1 MLYDGFKGQSLGQR
15 AGPSGVVVAVKEAT
29 LREAMEPMPVPA
41 PLQKLL
47 VVEDDQSVRTTMVTC
62 LELEGYDVDAVS
74 TTREAIERLE
84 GQSYPI
90 VISDIYLDE
99 RTGIDV
105 LRSARKQNPGCAVI
119 LMTGRGSM
127 ETVMA
132 ATEGGAFE
140 YLAKPFEMAQMV
152 DTIRRAEKSLAG
164 PEEDEA
170 EPVDD
175 LPDTEMIGSSPR
187 MIEIYKTISRVAPTD
202 ATVLIEGETGTGK
215 ELIAQMIHRNSRRAQ
230 QPFVPVDCGSIAP
243 SLLESELFGT
253 LRGAY
258 TGADRDR
265 MGVFEAAHNGTVF
278 LDEIGDIELGFQLKL
293 LRFLQEREVRPLG
306 SPRAKKVDV
315 RVIAATNRDM
325 QKLVDEGKFREDLW
339 YRLNVVRLTVPP
351 LCERASDIPLLV
363 HYFLKRYNERYRLD
377 SRLAESGLK
386 AMQEYSWPGNIRQLQ
401 HMMERLTILAPGGR
415 IDDAAVKQSI
425 ELMDSRDSASETLA
439 DTEAEQIRRVL
450 AATNGN
456 KSRAAKILGIE
467 RKTLYRKLE
476 RMGL

>member
-1 MLYDGFKGQSLGQR
+1 M
-15 AGPSGVVVAVKEAT
+15 
-29 LREAMEPMPVPA
+29 
-41 PLQKLL
+41 QKLL
-47 VVEDDQSVRTTMVTC
+47 IVEDDQSVRTTMVTC
-62 LELEGYDVDAVS
+62 LELEGYAVEAVS
-74 TTREAIERLE
+74 STREALDRLE
-84 GQSYPI
+84 KQSYPI

-99 RTGIDV
+99 RTGLDV
-105 LRSARKQNPGCAVI
+105 MRTARRTNPDCLVI

-140 YLAKPFEMAQMV
+140 YLAKPFEMAHMV
-152 DTIRRAEKSLAG
+152 DTIRRAEKSLG
-164 PEEDEA
+164 VQDEDEA
-170 EPVDD
+170 AAIDD

-187 MIEIYKTISRVAPTD
+187 MIEIYKTLSKVAPTD

-215 ELIAQMIHRNSRRAQ
+215 ELIARMIHANSKRAT
-230 QPFVPVDCGSIAP
+230 QPFVPVDCGAIAP

-253 LRGAY
+253 LKGAY

-265 MGVFEAAHNGTVF
+265 MGVFEAGNNGTVF
-278 LDEIGDIELGFQLKL
+278 LDEIGDIDLGFQLKL
-293 LRFLQEREVRPLG
+293 LRFLQEREIRPLG
-306 SPRAKKVDV
+306 SSRAKKVDV
-315 RVIAATNRDM
+315 RVIAATNKDV
-325 QKLVDEGKFREDLW
+325 QKLVEEGKFREDLW

-363 HYFLKRYNERYRLD
+363 HYFLKRYNERYKLD
-377 SRLAESGLK
+377 TKLTDSGVK
-386 AMQEYSWPGNIRQLQ
+386 AMEEYSWPGNIRQLQ

-415 IDDAAVKQSI
+415 IDDAAVRQSI
-425 ELMDSRDSASETLA
+425 DQMDSRDHASDSLA
-439 DTEAEQIRRVL
+439 DTEAEQIRRVM

-456 KSRAAKILGIE
+456 KSRAAKVLGIE